1 MQLLNSVKR
10 LTLSVYRDH
19 GGLLGCMRTKFCSG
33 KQRQQ
38 KIWEG
43 FAVKNETE
51 KKQGGEKESTKQEET
66 TFKLSLI
73 KNY

>member
-1 MQLLNSVKR
+1 M
-10 LTLSVYRDH
+10 
-19 GGLLGCMRTKFCSG
+19 
-33 KQRQQ
+33 
-38 KIWEG
+38 
-43 FAVKNETE
+43 KNETE